1 MNFLTDEIL
10 KEKYIKHLAW
20 LDGYARSFAD
30 YQMNLA
36 GYQINGMDF
45 NSIKFREAD
54 LRSVQMHSSSFT
66 CCNFD
71 YAQITSGMI
80 ENCSFTECSM
90 MKTALWCMDII
101 STAFNYTNLGCADFR
116 YSTFQDTSMI
126 GASLREAD
134 FSYCIFDDQ
143 TDIRFADITGAVF
156 TGTRFDFSKNIDM
169 LPEFCYM
176 KNDDGKTVLLARY
189 DPNIYPMPEEYAYLD
204 PKALNAAL
212 CITDRQYELMYQGL
226 VTGWSSIDEGLTMY
240 KAEITIKNP
249 AGTPVLGFE
258 TKEFESRTEL
268 DNHIDEVCKYQAKK
282 NKSNVFAV
290 SIQKKQGTDSEYV
303 CCEKI
308 NDYFINQS
316 HKVDKKKSR

>member
-1 MNFLTDEIL
+1 
-10 KEKYIKHLAW
+10 
-20 LDGYARSFAD
+20 
-30 YQMNLA
+30 
-36 GYQINGMDF
+36 
-45 NSIKFREAD
+45 
-54 LRSVQMHSSSFT
+54 
-66 CCNFD
+66 
-71 YAQITSGMI
+71 
-80 ENCSFTECSM
+80 
-90 MKTALWCMDII
+90 MKD
-101 STAFNYTNLGCADFR
+101 
-116 YSTFQDTSMI
+116 
-126 GASLREAD
+126 
-134 FSYCIFDDQ
+134 
-143 TDIRFADITGAVF
+143 
-156 TGTRFDFSKNIDM
+156 
-169 LPEFCYM
+169 
-176 KNDDGKTVLLARY
+176 DDGKTVLLARY

-316 HKVDKKKSR
+316 HKADKKKSR